1 MCRVITTVE
10 GTVRYKRVPQTH
22 QFISRKEKKKS
33 KGIQL
38 VSTKYMKIWK
48 VLQTKIII
56 NMKRVP
62 QTHQFI
68 SRKERKMSKWYKSKC
83 VQLVNKEEI
92 VK

>member
-1 MCRVITTVE
+1 M
-10 GTVRYKRVPQTH
+10 KRVPQTH
-22 QFISRKEKKKS
+22 QFISRKERKKS
-33 KGIQL
+33 KWHKSKCAQL

-68 SRKERKMSKWYKSKC
+68 SRKKRKMSKWYKSKC
-83 VQLVNKEEI
+83 TCVQLVNKEEI
-92 VK
+92 LK